1 MGASLNQLIAI
12 AAGGALGSVARFWM
26 SSGMYQWLGRDFPY
40 GTLAVNVLGSF
51 LMGLLSVLLIERLAL
66 GPEWRA
72 AILIGVLGGFT
83 TFSAFSFE
91 TLSLLET
98 GAISRAV
105 LNVIMSVVLCLG
117 AVWLGSVA
125 GRQL

>member
-1 MGASLNQLIAI
+1 LNQLIAI
-12 AAGGALGSVARFWM
+12 AVGGALGSVARFLM
-26 SSGMYQWLGRDFPY
+26 SSGVYQWLGRDFPY
-40 GTLAVNVLGSF
+40 GTLSVNVVGSF
-51 LMGLLSVLLIERLAL
+51 LMGLLSVLMIERLAL

-105 LNVIMSVVLCLG
+105 MNVVMSIVLCLG
-117 AVWLGSVA
+117 AVWLGAVA

>member
-1 MGASLNQLIAI
+1 MNQLLVI
-12 AAGGALGSVARFWM
+12 AAGGALGSVARFWV
-26 SSGMYQWLGRDFPY
+26 SSGVYQWLGRDFPY
-40 GTLAVNVLGSF
+40 GTLAVNVAGSF

-83 TFSAFSFE
+83 TFSAFSVE
-91 TLSLLET
+91 TLSLLES
-98 GAISRAV
+98 GAISRA
-105 LNVIMSVVLCLG
+105 LANVVISVVLCLG
-117 AVWLGSVA
+117 AVWLGAMA